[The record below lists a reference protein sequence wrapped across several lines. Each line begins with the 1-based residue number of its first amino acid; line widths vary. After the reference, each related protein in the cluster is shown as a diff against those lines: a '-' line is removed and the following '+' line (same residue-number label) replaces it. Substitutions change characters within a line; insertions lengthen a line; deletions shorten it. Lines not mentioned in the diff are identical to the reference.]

1 MNWRRFDANNDATWP
16 EWDAECLVWFKDIE
30 SWQEAQ
36 FVDGHFFVRGCAV
49 SDVTH
54 YCIPIPPGE
63 QDAVSVPRELTAENG
78 AKAALLGEFSTAST
92 QHCPEC
98 DGDGCED
105 CSGQGYFQYEVLID
119 WTNIKAIF
127 RAAIKH
133 FEGKGSNE

>member
-1 MNWRRFDANNDATWP
+1 
-16 EWDAECLVWFKDIE
+16 
-30 SWQEAQ
+30 
-36 FVDGHFFVRGCAV
+36 
-49 SDVTH
+49 
-54 YCIPIPPGE
+54 
-63 QDAVSVPRELTAENG
+63 VPRELTAENG